1 MKIRVIE
8 SALTDG
14 STVCDVT
21 IVDTEGVIILS
32 AIDQP
37 HAEALAEGLRDLVN
51 EHCWADATI
60 ED

>member
-14 STVCDVT
+14 STVHDVT
-21 IVDTEGVIILS
+21 IADVEGVITLS

-37 HAEALAEGLRDLVN
+37 HAEALADGLRDLVN
-51 EHCWADATI
+51 EHCWSDATI
-60 ED
+60 EE